1 MKKAINQRPP
11 GAHNAQTVV
20 FIHKL
25 ASGMDARDAAKLAGF
40 SNPADAAR
48 RLLAR
53 PDVRAAIAEVN
64 RGHDTEL
71 ACKSRAALTALIDSS
86 LTPPAVKA
94 RIALDVIKREDSTLI
109 REGVFSRSNP
119 GTLDDSQIAERI
131 ARLESVLRNSGDTI
145 NATTGATQSESGNPS
160 PGGS

>member
-1 MKKAINQRPP
+1 MKKAIIQKPP

-71 ACKSRAALTALIDSS
+71 ACKSRAALFDLLNSS

-94 RIALDVIKREDSTLI
+94 RIAIEALAREEKTLI

-119 GTLDDSQIAERI
+119 GTLDDSQIADRI

-145 NATTGATQSESGNPS
+145 NASPNAQSEHISCVEPQDS
-160 PGGS
+160 

>member
-1 MKKAINQRPP
+1 MKKAITQRPP

-25 ASGMDARDAAKLAGF
+25 AAGIDARDAAKLAGF

-71 ACKSRAALTALIDSS
+71 ACKSRAALFDLLNSS

-94 RIALDVIKREDSTLI
+94 RIAIEALAREEKTLI

-119 GTLDDSQIAERI
+119 GTLDDSQIADRI

-145 NATTGATQSESGNPS
+145 NATADATQSESGNPS